1 MNQYYKKYLKY
12 KNKYIELKQQKG
24 GSIKFTDFPI
34 NIYHAFNE
42 KIRDVKTKIKDLSEN
57 GITHIQLSPIQK
69 CRKSV
74 GKILMKKKRMQTDST
89 MEWWLAYQPLNYE
102 IGNFYGS
109 KTELIELID
118 ECAKYNI
125 EIVSDIVINHISAL
139 IDFEYPIYNIL
150 LLITGIDNI
159 KNYPD
164 FTMWDIYYYYNN
176 IKTEENKLESYL
188 KSILPNSYDKFNIN
202 RLIIDALID
211 YELIYDETIIPID
224 DKNKLNELRDNYKKT
239 KDNNDMIIYIKTSS
253 SIIQNNLNKIN
264 LYIDKLFI
272 DIKNAICEYLLI
284 SPDNFIDEYYD
295 ILTAPYYCTNDVS
308 YGYNCWLG
316 QALPQLNQKNKLV
329 RKNIL
334 KFLEELS
341 KLKIKCLR
349 IDAVTHMQPE
359 IIKFYIDYFNYIT
372 KEPTYIYS
380 ELINVQGTKSGYIN
394 NDYIKYTHITEYN
407 LIINLLNI
415 FCYNC
420 DLNNL
425 NVLHLPS
432 GDIGS
437 VVFSTTHDL
446 IRINNN
452 PPALS
457 GFSNYDNIRDN
468 EPYKIVLMICY
479 LIQRIYNVP
488 LILNT
493 QYDDTMIDVKSC
505 CKFRKFLAD
514 NKCNIEKS
522 YTIENRIFVSD
533 KYYNNKLLGT
543 FYMNIS
549 DTDYMHNDI
558 NIKKQNIIIKY

>member
-1 MNQYYKKYLKY
+1 MDQYYEKYLKY
-12 KNKYIELKQQKG
+12 KNKYIKLKQQKG
-24 GSIKFTDFPI
+24 GNIKFTDFPI

-42 KIRDVKTKIKDLSEN
+42 KFNDVKKKLIDLSQN
-57 GITHIQLSPIQK
+57 GITHIQLSPIQN

-74 GKILMKKKRMQTDST
+74 GKILMKKKKMQINST
-89 MEWWLAYQPLNYE
+89 TEWWLAYQPLNYE

-118 ECAKYNI
+118 ECKKNNI
-125 EIVSDIVINHISAL
+125 EIVIDIVINHIGAL

-150 LLITGIDNI
+150 LIITGIDNI

-164 FTMWDIYYYYNN
+164 FTLWDIYYNYNYM
-176 IKTEENKLESYL
+176 KTEKSKLESYL
-188 KSILPNSYDKFNIN
+188 ESILPNSYEKFNIN

-211 YELIYDETIIPID
+211 YELIYDKIIIPVD
-224 DKNKLNELRDNYKKT
+224 DKKRLNILKETYKET
-239 KDNNDMIIYIKTSS
+239 KDNNDMITYITASTP
-253 SIIQNNLNKIN
+253 IIQNNFNEIN
-264 LYIDKLFI
+264 LYIGKLFL
-272 DIKNAICEYLLI
+272 DVKNAICEYLLI
-284 SPDNFIDEYYD
+284 NPDNFIEEYYD
-295 ILTAPYYCTNDVS
+295 ILTAPYYCTNDIS

-329 RKNIL
+329 RNNIL
-334 KFLEELS
+334 NFFKELS

-359 IIKFYIDYFNYIT
+359 IIKFYTDYFNYIT
-372 KEPTYIYS
+372 SEPTYIYS
-380 ELINVQGTKSGYIN
+380 ELINVQGTKSGYTN

-415 FCYNC
+415 FCFNC

-437 VVFSTTHDL
+437 VVFSATHDL
-446 IRINNN
+446 IKINNN

-457 GFSNYDNIRDN
+457 RFGNYAAVSDK
-468 EPYKIVLMICY
+468 EPYKILLMICY

-493 QYDDTMIDVKSC
+493 QYDDTTIDVKSC
-505 CKFRKFLAD
+505 CRFRKFLAD
-514 NKCNIEKS
+514 NKCNKENS
-522 YTIENRIFVSD
+522 YTIENKIFISD
-533 KYYNNKLLGT
+533 KYYNDKLLGT

-549 DTDYMHNDI
+549 DTDYIYKDI
-558 NIKKQNIIIKY
+558 TIKKRNIYI